1 MSYFGN
7 ILKREPNKVH
17 FPVDEYEA
25 LIWRHPDHGHLNG
38 YVGVN
43 TSHHLFGVVED
54 SMDVCV
60 HGGLT
65 FSGTL
70 NIGND
75 SVWYFGFDT
84 AHYGDAYPMRPETIG
99 YEQTYR
105 DFRYVYRETMHLLE
119 QIRKIG
125 PKM

>member
-7 ILKREPNKVH
+7 LLKREPNRAH
-17 FPVDEYEA
+17 FPIDEYEV

-38 YVGVN
+38 YVGVQP
-43 TSHHLFGVVED
+43 THKIFGIDYGTLDVE
-54 SMDVCV
+54 V

-70 NIGND
+70 NIGNV

-84 AHYGDAYPMRPETIG
+84 AHWGDASPMHPETIMID
-99 YEQTYR
+99 QVYR
-105 DFRYVYRETMHLLE
+105 DFKYVMNETMDLLG
-119 QIRKIG
+119 QIRK
-125 PKM
+125 M